1 MLRSSGARRQSLAVI
16 KTFGAFIGLFIGAL
30 FTLFAIHQYRGD
42 ETTPQAVERQLHS
55 LDVPWAADLADSQQR
70 YREWFAA
77 HGTRTEAMVF
87 EDISITLL
95 QSVLSIA
102 ASDENEGKLSFF
114 SSIYIALH
122 TGLIRVIFVVL
133 AMARLALVI
142 IAAAAFYGLRSYR
155 AYVADDLLGQSGN
168 GRVFYS
174 GVRVGLDN
182 VTADGAPD
190 LLLRGLACPQISTSA
205 EATSTELWK
214 LLEDF
219 NAANE
224 TNKVLVAILL
234 KNRSV
239 MPYVAYPDEE
249 ALLAQWFGGSDL
261 IDNATAL
268 LRKALILQGVYSAG
282 DIRSELP
289 PGGARGQ
296 IDPNPPSTPMSSEE
310 YAAVV
315 QLALHRVL
323 RADTR
328 QILGALSPAELA
340 TALLSYE
347 CGKVLAFSFEGGKW
361 TRKSN
366 YPHLSARAVLHSVAE
381 YPQEYPYEVR
391 NRIRRALVYASRH
404 SAFAPVRMPIDMT
417 EDTWALRQW
426 MEVLT
431 SAPHELHSLCDEIEL
446 VGLVRSSHNN
456 WLQEFLDGAVA
467 FKPEIARNSFA
478 TPSNLMFV
486 PLPRLVELVRRSVN
500 PAELRK
506 LEELSALVSARQR
519 LKVAEAQNSDGDVP
533 DGPSAERVYP
543 PLTEEE
549 YGSLTTLHG
558 VHREELRDWA
568 AFRVVLMSY
577 GWLARRVGDYT
588 VPESSVI
595 FSVFKAE
602 GAHDEANALGLI
614 GRRGMVPIRGSR
626 LEDRWGRQWAQRFT
640 LVASATMAE
649 NTEDYEKL
657 LKGIDDRGEDDALG
671 GATPAIA

>member
-16 KTFGAFIGLFIGAL
+16 KTFGAFIGLFVGAL

-42 ETTPQAVERQLHS
+42 ETSPEAVEHQLHA
-55 LDVPWAADLADSQQR
+55 LGAPWAADLADSQQK

-87 EDISITLL
+87 DDISITLL

-102 ASDENEGKLSFF
+102 SSDENEGKLSFF

-155 AYVADDLLGQSGN
+155 TYVARDLLGQSGN

-174 GVRVGLDN
+174 GVRVGLDT

-190 LLLRGLACPQISTSA
+190 LLLRGLACPQYSTSA
-205 EATSTELWK
+205 EATNTELWK

-224 TNKVLVAILL
+224 TNKMLVAILL

-249 ALLAQWFGGSDL
+249 VLLAQWFGGSDL
-261 IDNATAL
+261 LDNATVI
-268 LRKALILQGVYSAG
+268 LRKALILHGVYSAG

-289 PGGARGQ
+289 PGGMHGQ
-296 IDPNPPSTPMSSEE
+296 IEANPPHTPMSSEE

-328 QILGALSPAELA
+328 QILGAISPAELA

-347 CGKVLAFSFEGGKW
+347 CGKVLAYSFEGGKW

-381 YPQEYPYEVR
+381 YPEEYPYEVR

-431 SAPHELHSLCDEIEL
+431 SSPHELHSLCDEIEL

-500 PAELRK
+500 PVELRK
-506 LEELSALVSARQR
+506 LEELSSLVSTRQR
-519 LKVAEAQNSDGDVP
+519 LKVAEAQNSDSDVP

-549 YGSLTTLHG
+549 YETLTELHG
-558 VHREELRDWA
+558 VLRDDLRDWA

-602 GAHDEANALGLI
+602 GAHDEANGLGLI

-626 LEDRWGRQWAQRFT
+626 LEDRWGKQWAQRFT

-649 NTEDYEKL
+649 STEDFEKL
-657 LKGIDDRGEDDALG
+657 LKGIDDRGEDDALS

>member
-42 ETTPQAVERQLHS
+42 ETTSQEVEQQLHA
-55 LDVPWAADLADSQQR
+55 LATPWAADLADSQQR

-87 EDISITLL
+87 DDISITLL
-95 QSVLSIA
+95 RSVLSIA
-102 ASDENEGKLSFF
+102 TSDENEGKLSFF

-122 TGLIRVIFVVL
+122 TGLIRVIFVAL
-133 AMARLALVI
+133 AMVRLVLVI

-155 AYVADDLLGQSGN
+155 AYVGNDLLGQSGN

-182 VTADGAPD
+182 VTEDGAPD
-190 LLLRGLACPQISTSA
+190 LLLRGLACPQLSTA
-205 EATSTELWK
+205 TEATATELWK
-214 LLEDF
+214 LLEEF

-224 TNKVLVAILL
+224 TNQALVAILL

-249 ALLAQWFGGSDL
+249 VLLAQWFGGSDL
-261 IDNATAL
+261 LDNATAL
-268 LRKALILQGVYSAG
+268 LRKVLILHGVYSAG

-289 PGGARGQ
+289 PGAMQGH
-296 IDPNPPSTPMSSEE
+296 IDHTAPSMPMSSED

-328 QILGALSPAELA
+328 QVLGALSTAELA
-340 TALLSYE
+340 TTVLSYE
-347 CGKVLAFSFEGGKW
+347 CGKVLAYSFEGGKW

-366 YPHLSARAVLHSVAE
+366 YSHLSARAVLHSVAE
-381 YPQEYPYEVR
+381 YPEDYPYDVR

-486 PLPRLVELVRRSVN
+486 PLARLVELVRRSVN
-500 PAELRK
+500 PVELRR
-506 LEELSALVSARQR
+506 LEELSSQVSTRQR
-519 LKVAEAQNSDGDVP
+519 LKFAEAQSSDGDVA

-543 PLTEEE
+543 PLTDQE
-549 YGSLTTLHG
+549 YQSLTTLHG
-558 VHREELRDWA
+558 LDLDDLRDWA

-602 GAHDEANALGLI
+602 GNHDDANGLGLI

-649 NTEDYEKL
+649 SSEDFEKL
-657 LKGIDDRGEDDALG
+657 LKGIDDRGEDDILN